1 MNGPLVKLI
10 VPFKDIEET
19 TLTQKHV
26 SKLMENKIK
35 FTIKLISCN

>member
-19 TLTQKHV
+19 TLTQKP
-26 SKLMENKIK
+26 KLIENKIE